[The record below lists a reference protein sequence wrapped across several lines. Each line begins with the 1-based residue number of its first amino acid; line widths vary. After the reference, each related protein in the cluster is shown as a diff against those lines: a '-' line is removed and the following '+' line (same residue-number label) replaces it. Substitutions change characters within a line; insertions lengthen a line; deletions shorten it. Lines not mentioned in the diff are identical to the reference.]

1 MIGWRKKTVTDE
13 SSNIRLQEIEQNN
26 ATCLRRVSR
35 FRSDLAAGRAKAA
48 DFEKL
53 KQQFPYYGI
62 LPCRTVDTDFVLFHA
77 HDDVIA
83 WRYLWLGDDA
93 YEADILKTWISW
105 CKTPGV
111 ILDIGGYSGLMS
123 ILAGLVHPENRVH
136 LFEPI
141 DRTIER
147 ASINIRLNGLQPR
160 VYLHNMAASEQAGE
174 QMINYYR
181 RENFLGTG
189 NSLHEKTGKEAVFR
203 KTIRTV
209 DLDSFQPGL
218 NPSIVKID
226 VEGHELACLRGMR
239 KTLARNRPKMIIE
252 VWEHDRDAVLG
263 LLKELG
269 YNLERTEARELPV
282 NNYLAL
288 PDH

>member
-1 MIGWRKKTVTDE
+1 MNMWRKGTGSGKV
-13 SSNIRLQEIEQNN
+13 SNTRLYEIERNN
-26 ATCLRRVSR
+26 AACQKRVAR
-35 FRSDLAAGRAKAA
+35 FQADLAAGRAKAA
-48 DFEKL
+48 DFENL

-62 LPCRTVDTDFVLFHA
+62 LPCRTAGTDFVLFHA

-93 YEADILKTWISW
+93 YEAGILKTWISW
-105 CKTPGV
+105 CKTPGT

-123 ILAGLVHPENRVH
+123 VLAGLVHPENRVH

-141 DRTIER
+141 ERTIER

-160 VYLHNMAASEQAGE
+160 IYLHNMAVSDRTGE
-174 QMINYYR
+174 QIINYYR
-181 RENFLGTG
+181 SENFLGTG
-189 NSLHEKTGKEAVFR
+189 NSLHEKTGKDAVFR

-209 DLDSFQPGL
+209 DLDSYQPGL

-226 VEGHELACLRGMR
+226 VEGHELACLRGMQGI
-239 KTLARNRPKMIIE
+239 LARSRPKMIIE
-252 VWEHDRDAVLG
+252 IWDHDRDAVLG

-282 NNYLAL
+282 NNYLAV
-288 PDH
+288 PKP